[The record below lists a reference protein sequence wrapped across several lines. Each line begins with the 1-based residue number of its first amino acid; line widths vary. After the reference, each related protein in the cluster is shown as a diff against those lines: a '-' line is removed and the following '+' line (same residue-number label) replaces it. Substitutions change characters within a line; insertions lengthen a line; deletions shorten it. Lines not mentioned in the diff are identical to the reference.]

1 LVAEGLVGAAV
12 SIVYKRLLKGE
23 AGSLSGLQ
31 GELMGMIVLPY
42 LGPVAAGRERRRRAP
57 KPIVA
62 PAKGVSEGVGVWQE
76 DPLREVP
83 MRLTYRTARVLE
95 VTAQNPGASNRV
107 VGEHAGIYDQGQVS
121 KLLARLQRLGL
132 LENTGA
138 GHAKGERNEWRL
150 TSLGES
156 VARHLSLGSK
166 LR

>member
-1 LVAEGLVGAAV
+1 
-12 SIVYKRLLKGE
+12 
-23 AGSLSGLQ
+23 
-31 GELMGMIVLPY
+31 
-42 LGPVAAGRERRRRAP
+42 
-57 KPIVA
+57 
-62 PAKGVSEGVGVWQE
+62 
-76 DPLREVP
+76 